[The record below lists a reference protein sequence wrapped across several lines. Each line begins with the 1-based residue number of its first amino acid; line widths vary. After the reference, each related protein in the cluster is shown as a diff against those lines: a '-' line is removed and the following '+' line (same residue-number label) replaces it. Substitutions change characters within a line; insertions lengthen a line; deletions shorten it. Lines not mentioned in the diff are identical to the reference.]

1 MISTIIT
8 SYMKKSWNYFF
19 ILFVHGYVVVYNDIF
34 PCIVLVDFYVIDAVL
49 IEGLALEHFL

>member
-19 ILFVHGYVVVYNDIF
+19 ILFVNGDIVIYDDIF
-34 PCIVLVDFYVIDAVL
+34 PCIVLVYFYIVYAVL